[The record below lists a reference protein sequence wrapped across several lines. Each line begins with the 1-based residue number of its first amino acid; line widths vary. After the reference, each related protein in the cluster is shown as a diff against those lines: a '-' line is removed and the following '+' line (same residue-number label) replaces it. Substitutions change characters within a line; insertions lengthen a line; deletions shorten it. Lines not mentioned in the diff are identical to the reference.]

1 MGSSLACPQG
11 SPLLSI
17 VLPRAVPQCRKE
29 SWRSDAWPALPC
41 RLKQRADHF
50 SAHLFHFTPNLSLAL
65 HRAVPHMLLGHL
77 VRSVLP
83 SDPGVPSPAE
93 RTKKQIISRESYD
106 ELFRRLDALPPS
118 VRHVVL
124 VLTVPLVF
132 PELPAQ
138 EAVWRALDNAG
149 VKAAMQKTGE
159 GPWT

>member
-1 MGSSLACPQG
+1 M
-11 SPLLSI
+11 
-17 VLPRAVPQCRKE
+17 
-29 SWRSDAWPALPC
+29 
-41 RLKQRADHF
+41 
-50 SAHLFHFTPNLSLAL
+50 
-65 HRAVPHMLLGHL
+65 
-77 VRSVLP
+77 RSVLP
-83 SDPGVPSPAE
+83 SEPGLPCSAE
-93 RTKKQIISRESYD
+93 RTKRQIISRESYD
-106 ELFRRLDALPPS
+106 ALFRRLGALPPT

>member
-1 MGSSLACPQG
+1 M
-11 SPLLSI
+11 
-17 VLPRAVPQCRKE
+17 
-29 SWRSDAWPALPC
+29 PALPC
-41 RLKQRADHF
+41 TADQCADQLLHSCSVPPPASPAQSSVSACCCRL
-50 SAHLFHFTPNLSLAL
+50 
-65 HRAVPHMLLGHL
+65 M
-77 VRSVLP
+77 RSVLP
-83 SDPGVPSPAE
+83 SEPGLPCSAE

-106 ELFRRLDALPPS
+106 ELFRRLGVLPPT